1 MTDKHL
7 KLGNFDVRI
16 PSEADNVSGITS
28 TKMIIDDIAVTSSVD
43 TGNTPFSDF
52 VIPHLV
58 VNDEE
63 ELPVT
68 INNNI
73 VQEKLYQSPKGLLH
87 KIKTNFPQYMVALSK
102 LSTLTGGNMDVLR
115 GASLA

>member
-1 MTDKHL
+1 MENKF

-16 PSEADNVSGITS
+16 PSEKDNISGVTS
-28 TKMIIDDIAVTSSVD
+28 TKMVVDDIAVTSSVD

-52 VIPHLV
+52 VVPHLV
-58 VNDEE
+58 VNDAA

-73 VQEKLYQSPKGLLH
+73 VQEKLYQTPKGLLH
-87 KIKTNFPQYMVALSK
+87 KVKTNFVNYMLALSK
-102 LSTLTGGNMDVLR
+102 ISTLDSGNMEVLR
-115 GASLA
+115 GKSLA